1 MFYFAELIRKEDC
14 AKHDGLHKTVEKVF
28 YCKDKSLHQ
37 FSGQLLSTKLGE
49 MFSCSILTYRQE
61 R

>member
-14 AKHDGLHKTVEKVF
+14 AKHDGLHKTVEKGF

-37 FSGQLLSTKLGE
+37 FLGQFLSAKLRK
-49 MFSCSILTYRQE
+49 MFLCSILTYRQA